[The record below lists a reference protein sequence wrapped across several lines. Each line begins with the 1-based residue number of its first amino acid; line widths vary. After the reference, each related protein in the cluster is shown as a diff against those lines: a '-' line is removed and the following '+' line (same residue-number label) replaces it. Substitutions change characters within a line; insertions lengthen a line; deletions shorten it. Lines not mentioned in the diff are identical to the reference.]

1 MRSHYKTVIR
11 KQDIGMRIS
20 ALYRQQQLSIGILD
34 AAGPDELKETLD
46 WYMANMNCALHVVTL
61 EDRLEE
67 YGLAVHL
74 LPFACDHRR
83 ADQCLCR

>member
-1 MRSHYKTVIR
+1 MQSHYKTVIR

-46 WYMANMNCALHVVTL
+46 W
-61 EDRLEE
+61 
-67 YGLAVHL
+67 
-74 LPFACDHRR
+74 
-83 ADQCLCR
+83 